1 MKVTKS
7 YIKQLVKEELN
18 KVLKESRV
26 SGVFRIFGDDRLEY
40 NVNGKFGSISGRQMP
55 LIAVDGFE
63 KAQAGTW
70 KGSTPEKAAANA
82 GGAWAKELGL
92 AAEDIAQALL
102 DGSIKV
108 VRERSP
114 QDTSFSYTEI

>member
-1 MKVTKS
+1 MKVTKN

-18 KVLKESRV
+18 KVLKESNV
-26 SGVFRIFGDDRLEY
+26 SGMFRIFGDDRLEY
-40 NVNGKFGSISGRQMP
+40 NVNGNFGSVSGRQSL

-63 KAQAGTW
+63 QAQAGTW

-82 GGAWAKELGL
+82 GGVWAKELGL

-108 VRERSP
+108 IRERAP